1 MSLEKPPP
9 SRYRVEERNGLL
21 IVHDSMSTNPVS
33 SAAPVL
39 PAAAAAQPRSALS
52 GTSLTPNVSPNAS
65 PAPTA
70 QASSMRRADS
80 GGDATIAA
88 GKAKRGA
95 GVAAAGIGLVFFLF
109 ITGLWP
115 IMAIAMLVPPMRK
128 RLLAGVLPAVKRYI
142 EEGRV
147 S

>member
-21 IVHDSMSTNPVS
+21 IVHDSMATNSVS
-33 SAAPVL
+33 SVAPV
-39 PAAAAAQPRSALS
+39 AQPRSALS
-52 GTSLTPNVSPNAS
+52 GAILTPAVSTAPA
-65 PAPTA
+65 APT
-70 QASSMRRADS
+70 SSARPADS
-80 GGDATIAA
+80 RGDAAIAA

-95 GVAAAGIGLVFFLF
+95 SVAAAGIGLVFFLF
-109 ITGLWP
+109 VTGLWP
-115 IMAIAMLVPPMRK
+115 IMAIAMLVTPMRK
-128 RLLAGVLPAVKRYI
+128 RLLAGLLPAVKRYI